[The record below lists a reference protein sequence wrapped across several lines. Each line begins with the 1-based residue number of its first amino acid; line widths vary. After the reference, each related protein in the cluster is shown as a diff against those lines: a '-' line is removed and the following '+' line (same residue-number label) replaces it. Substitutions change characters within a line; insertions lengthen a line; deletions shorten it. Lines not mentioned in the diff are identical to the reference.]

1 MEGFFFLRV
10 EGHYW
15 GVLLHMHMQFP
26 PFPLCALTPLS
37 SYTLWHSSQ
46 CALTAHTVPDPLV
59 MHLPCNSGYTVYF
72 FGYLMHLT
80 LKTDALILF

>member
-26 PFPLCALTPLS
+26 PFPLCALT
-37 SYTLWHSSQ
+37 
-46 CALTAHTVPDPLV
+46 AHTVPDPLV

-72 FGYLMHLT
+72 FGYLMHLI
-80 LKTDALILF
+80 LKKDALILF